1 MGLLKR
7 QGWPLLGVAE
17 MRPRPKV
24 WMPDGGSCGGLDE
37 SWQSDQIVAG
47 HRAKRVR
54 RGSGLELNMASKA
67 GPQQQDG
74 CASEREGA
82 GALKRVIPRT

>member
-1 MGLLKR
+1 MAAHAGASMS
-7 QGWPLLGVAE
+7 LGS
-17 MRPRPKV
+17 RIRF
-24 WMPDGGSCGGLDE
+24 
-37 SWQSDQIVAG
+37 VAG

-54 RGSGLELNMASKA
+54 RGLGFRIEYGLE
-67 GPQQQDG
+67 GRPQPQDG

>member
-37 SWQSDQIVAG
+37 FWQSDQIVAG

-54 RGSGLELNMASKA
+54 RGLGFRIEYGLEGRATAARRL
-67 GPQQQDG
+67 
-74 CASEREGA
+74 R
-82 GALKRVIPRT
+82 KRT

>member
-17 MRPRPKV
+17 VRPRPKI

-54 RGSGLELNMASKA
+54 RGLGFRIEYGLE
-67 GPQQQDG
+67 GRPQPQDG

>member
-1 MGLLKR
+1 
-7 QGWPLLGVAE
+7 V
-17 MRPRPKV
+17 RPRPKFC
-24 WMPDGGSCGGLDE
+24 MPDGGSCGGLDE
-37 SWQSDQIVAG
+37 FWQSDQIVAG

-54 RGSGLELNMASKA
+54 RGSGLELNMAWKA
-67 GPQQQDG
+67 GRS

>member
-47 HRAKRVR
+47 HCE
-54 RGSGLELNMASKA
+54 GEFETELFDT
-67 GPQQQDG
+67 P
-74 CASEREGA
+74 
-82 GALKRVIPRT
+82 

>member
-7 QGWPLLGVAE
+7 QGWPLLGFTEV
-17 MRPRPKV
+17 RPRPKF

-37 SWQSDQIVAG
+37 FWQSDQIVAG

-54 RGSGLELNMASKA
+54 WGSGLQLNMAWKA
-67 GPQQQDG
+67 GRNSKTAAQ
-74 CASEREGA
+74 AKRE
-82 GALKRVIPRT
+82 KRVIPRT